1 MTKNEAEAVVLSW
14 LKEQGRHDTSV
25 DAFDGDGTSRD
36 AYGSLYGVP
45 DGFPAAHWIVR
56 VIDSMVAIRST
67 TVAVVS
73 KASRMV
79 VCYGSLNDEG

>member
-14 LKEQGRHDTSV
+14 LKEEGQHHASV

-36 AYGSLYGVP
+36 AYGSLYGLP
-45 DGFPAAHWIVR
+45 DGFPECHWIVR
-56 VIDSMVAIRST
+56 VTDSMVMIRST

-73 KASRMV
+73 KASGTV